1 MRIHRILRIVAV
13 LAAVALFAVGCS
25 DDDSSTNVT
34 DPGQLSKGG
43 VILLMHDAPIDDLSE
58 IWLTVN
64 SIRLIGDNDADDDTT
79 DVDDDSTDVD
89 DDTVGVLALDEPI
102 RMNLLA
108 LDSISRV
115 LAVAQAPAGN
125 YRKIRL
131 YVSDPKFVM
140 NDSTEVMG
148 DDIKLVANGKVD
160 LNAQGD
166 VIVTTDAFTVVSID
180 LDAENSIQVNQTGN
194 GMYIMRPQVFVDA
207 TVDSLESVEVMGAE
221 IVTFDEAEGQ
231 LIIDLP
237 GSDEM
242 ILVDIGPQT
251 EIRSSQGLTLDF
263 DDLVPGEVIDI
274 LGALDTKR
282 GQVLAQELS
291 LH

>member
-1 MRIHRILRIVAV
+1 MRISNLVRIIAV

-43 VILLMHDAPIDDLSE
+43 LILLMHDAPIDDLSE
-58 IWLTVN
+58 VWLTVN
-64 SIRLIGDNDADDDTT
+64 SIRLIGEDDADDDTT
-79 DVDDDSTDVD
+79 DVENDTTDVD
-89 DDTVGVLALDEPI
+89 DDTVGVLALDEPV

-115 LAVAQAPAGN
+115 LAVTQAPAGN
-125 YRKIRL
+125 YHKIRL
-131 YVSDPKFVM
+131 YVSEPKFVM
-140 NDSTEVMG
+140 DDGTEIME
-148 DDIKLVANGKVD
+148 DDIQLVANGKVD
-160 LNAQGD
+160 LNSQGD
-166 VIVTTDAFTVVSID
+166 VIVTTDAFTVVSLD
-180 LDAENSIQVNQTGN
+180 LDAENSIQVVQTGN

-221 IVTFDEAEGQ
+221 IVTFDEAQGQ

-237 GSDEM
+237 GSDET
-242 ILVDIGPQT
+242 IVVDIGPET
-251 EIRSSQGLTLDF
+251 DILDPQGLTLNL

-274 LGALDTKR
+274 LGALDTRR
-282 GQVLAQELS
+282 GRVLAQQL
-291 LH
+291 LLN